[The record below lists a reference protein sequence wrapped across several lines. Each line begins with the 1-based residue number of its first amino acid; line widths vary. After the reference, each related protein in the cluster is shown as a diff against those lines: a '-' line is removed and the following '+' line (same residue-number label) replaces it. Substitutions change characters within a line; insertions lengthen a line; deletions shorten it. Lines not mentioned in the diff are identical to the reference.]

1 MVDRDWERERSRK
14 DGAPRALL
22 GYSVVKVTI
31 RSDLRLLE
39 EEEEKITTKTILLVL
54 FILLY
59 LLFSNSVFFF
69 FFIRNVDTDNAS
81 SVLLSFTSAPL
92 I

>member
-59 LLFSNSVFFF
+59 LLFSNSGFFF
-69 FFIRNVDTDNAS
+69 FSLEMWTLTMPLQFS
-81 SVLLSFTSAPL
+81 LVLHQPL
-92 I
+92 